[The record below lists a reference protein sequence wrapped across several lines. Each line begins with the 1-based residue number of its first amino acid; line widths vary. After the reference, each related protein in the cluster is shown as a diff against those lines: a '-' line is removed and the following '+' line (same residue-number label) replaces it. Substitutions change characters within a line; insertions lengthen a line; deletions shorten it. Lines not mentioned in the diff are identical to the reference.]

1 MDSSYELAKK
11 LLPFL
16 ARRRIPLIPENY
28 RLFYDYFLANNPE
41 LNRQLNDALQ
51 YENLFT
57 PRVSQRLYH
66 AFYDLDTDHVQA
78 LAEMGERIESIGQ
91 SLEVNLGQSL
101 DSTGRFQQVLSDSA
115 FQMETGPL
123 AADEMRDMVDS
134 LLVETRTA
142 MDSQTALADLIEASN
157 RVIANLTAEL
167 KDQTRLATMDE
178 LTQLFNRRHLTQRFA
193 EMAASLKPGENLT
206 VCIFDLDKFKN
217 INDTWGH
224 AIGDKVL
231 IICAKIL
238 KSLGGQHLACRY
250 GGEEFVILCRGID
263 LAGAEALAESVRK
276 KIETTQ
282 ITVRGGDIPVTI
294 SAGVSLHQPGES
306 EAEFLARA
314 DKALYEAKRL
324 GRNRVVVSP
333 PPEPAVKPETGP
345 APEIKLDAKTGTGSD
360 PVTVIEVCPKDPG

>member
-1 MDSSYELAKK
+1 VENSKKPINTAQAEEIYRFNELMDSSYELAKK

-57 PRVSQRLYH
+57 PSVSQRLYH
-66 AFYDLDTDHVQA
+66 IFYDLDADQVQV
-78 LAEMGERIESIGQ
+78 LTEMGERIESLGQ
-91 SLEVNLGQSL
+91 SLEANLGQSL

-115 FQMETGPL
+115 SQMETGSL
-123 AADEMRDMVDS
+123 EAEEMRQMVDS
-134 LLVETRTA
+134 LLVETKSA

-167 KDQTRLATMDE
+167 KDQTRLATVDE
-178 LTQLFNRRHLTQRFA
+178 LTQLYNRRYLTQKYLELA
-193 EMAASLKPGENLT
+193 GSLKPEDKLSA
-206 VCIFDLDKFKN
+206 CIFDLDKFKN

-231 IICAKIL
+231 IITAKIL
-238 KSLGGQHLACRY
+238 KNVAGSHLAYRY
-250 GGEEFVILCRGID
+250 GGEEFVVLCEGLD
-263 LAGAEALAESVRK
+263 LNDAAELAETIRAKVEK
-276 KIETTQ
+276 TQ
-282 ITVRGGDIPVTI
+282 VTIRGGDIPVTI
-294 SAGVSLHQPGES
+294 SAGVAHHVYGES

-314 DKALYEAKRL
+314 DKALYEAKKQ
-324 GRNRVVVSP
+324 GRNRVVTSASL
-333 PPEPAVKPETGP
+333 PPETS
-345 APEIKLDAKTGTGSD
+345 DA
-360 PVTVIEVCPKDPG
+360 